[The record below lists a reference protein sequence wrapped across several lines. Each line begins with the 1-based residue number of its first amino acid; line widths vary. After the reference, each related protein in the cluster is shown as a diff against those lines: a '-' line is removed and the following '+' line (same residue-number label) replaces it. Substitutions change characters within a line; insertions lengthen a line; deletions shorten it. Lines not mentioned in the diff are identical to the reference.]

1 MNNNHHSCEMYNG
14 RVPLLTK
21 GPLVTFY
28 GRQDL
33 LEEVSDDPPGKSLT
47 ILMVSSLTFQ
57 LALFIFK
64 WNFSR
69 KIDNYALN
77 LKATLV
83 NNVRNIY
90 GLLILTMIS
99 LIGCFYAIYHYLSIK
114 HFQVHSPEP
123 SLAVMPAGLLLLYL
137 LTLLV
142 VLLPYIQNFALRSG
156 REWRIFFM

>member
-69 KIDNYALN
+69 KIKNYALN

-83 NNVRNIY
+83 NNVLNIY
-90 GLLILTMIS
+90 GLLIIMTIS
-99 LIGCFYAIYHYLSIK
+99 LISCFYVIYHYLSIK
-114 HFQVHSPEP
+114 NFQDP
-123 SLAVMPAGLLLLYL
+123 SSSEVRSVMPTSLLLLYL
-137 LTLLV
+137 LTFLV
-142 VLLPYIQNFALRSG
+142 VLLPYIQNFALRSFKK
-156 REWRIFFM
+156 RFFRL